1 MTKTERD
8 IWVATF
14 AAMYI
19 RDFDARHTGR
29 VRGSVDDING
39 YACAEVANAA
49 VDKFREAMEED
60 EDGYLYMEDGAR

>member
-8 IWVATF
+8 IWVAAF

-19 RDFDARHTGR
+19 RDFDARHTGL
-29 VRGSVDDING
+29 VRGGVDSISG

-49 VDKFREAMEED
+49 VDKFREAMAED
-60 EDGYLYMEDGAR
+60 DDGYLYMEDAGR